1 MGLGSD
7 ITIASLCCR
16 NCAGIRGSLGIRG
29 LLRKVTEHFYP
40 CQPPLST
47 TKRPCTVRGRSQ
59 EASHSSYWS
68 TLLAH
73 GMCFQKTKSTL
84 FSVKHSIR
92 LAIWSNCENMSK
104 VQGWLKPETTRYKYI
119 SISIFEIRLLLS
131 KISQSCILVQDKQ
144 KVQWAL
150 EPDTSRFLLKSNF
163 QFWSIIAQFWR

>member
-1 MGLGSD
+1 MGLGNN

-47 TKRPCTVRGRSQ
+47 TKSPCTVRGRSQ

-68 TLLAH
+68 TLLVH
-73 GMCFQKTKSTL
+73 GMCFQKSIPSASFSGVIVKTWAKYKGDWNQKLPDIEVFL
-84 FSVKHSIR
+84 F
-92 LAIWSNCENMSK
+92 
-104 VQGWLKPETTRYKYI
+104 
-119 SISIFEIRLLLS
+119 FEIRLLLS

>member
-1 MGLGSD
+1 MGLGYN

-73 GMCFQKTKSTL
+73 VMCFQKTKLTL
-84 FSVKHSIR
+84 FQKSIPSASLSVAFVKT
-92 LAIWSNCENMSK
+92 WEK
-104 VQGWLKPETTRYKYI
+104 YKGDWNQKLPDI
-119 SISIFEIRLLLS
+119 EVFLFFEIRLLLS

>member
-1 MGLGSD
+1 MELTMGLGKN

-73 GMCFQKTKSTL
+73 GMCFQKTWAKYRGDWNQKLLDIEVFL
-84 FSVKHSIR
+84 F
-92 LAIWSNCENMSK
+92 
-104 VQGWLKPETTRYKYI
+104 
-119 SISIFEIRLLLS
+119 FEIRLLLS
-131 KISQSCILVQDKQ
+131 KISQSCILVQDQQ

>member
-1 MGLGSD
+1 MGLAYN
-7 ITIASLCCR
+7 ITIASFCCR

-59 EASHSSYWS
+59 EASHSSYQS

-73 GMCFQKTKSTL
+73 GRCFQKTKLTL
-84 FSVKHSIR
+84 FQKSIPSASLSVAFVKT
-92 LAIWSNCENMSK
+92 WEK
-104 VQGWLKPETTRYKYI
+104 YKGDWNQKLPDR
-119 SISIFEIRLLLS
+119 SISIFRKLTPAVEISR
-131 KISQSCILVQDKQ
+131 SCILVQDKQ

-163 QFWSIIAQFWR
+163 HFWSIIAQFWR

>member
-1 MGLGSD
+1 MGWGSE
-7 ITIASLCCR
+7 ITKASLCCR

-73 GMCFQKTKSTL
+73 GMCFQKTWAKYRGDWNQKLLDIEVFL
-84 FSVKHSIR
+84 F
-92 LAIWSNCENMSK
+92 
-104 VQGWLKPETTRYKYI
+104 
-119 SISIFEIRLLLS
+119 FEIRLLLS
-131 KISQSCILVQDKQ
+131 KISQSCILVQDQQ

-163 QFWSIIAQFWR
+163 QFWSILAQFWR

>member
-1 MGLGSD
+1 MELTMGLGKN

-73 GMCFQKTKSTL
+73 GMCFQKTWAKYRGDWNQKLLDIEVFL
-84 FSVKHSIR
+84 F
-92 LAIWSNCENMSK
+92 
-104 VQGWLKPETTRYKYI
+104 
-119 SISIFEIRLLLS
+119 FEIRLLLS

-163 QFWSIIAQFWR
+163 QFWSILAQFWR

>member
-1 MGLGSD
+1 MEHTMGLGKN
-7 ITIASLCCR
+7 ITIASLHCCR
-16 NCAGIRGSLGIRG
+16 NCEGIRGSLGIRG

-84 FSVKHSIR
+84 FFSEKHSIR
-92 LAIWSNCENMSK
+92 FAFWRNCENMSK
-104 VQGWLKPETTRYKYI
+104 VQGWLKPETTRYR
-119 SISIFEIRLLLS
+119 SISIFRNPTPAVENQPKLHFSPRQAES
-131 KISQSCILVQDKQ
+131 TVST
-144 KVQWAL
+144 W
-150 EPDTSRFLLKSNF
+150 TRHF
-163 QFWSIIAQFWR
+163 

>member
-1 MGLGSD
+1 MEHTMGSE
-7 ITIASLCCR
+7 ITKASLCWR

-40 CQPPLST
+40 CHRPPLST
-47 TKRPCTVRGRSQ
+47 IKRPCTVRGRSQ

-73 GMCFQKTKSTL
+73 GMCFQKTWAKYRGDWNQKLLDIEVFL
-84 FSVKHSIR
+84 F
-92 LAIWSNCENMSK
+92 
-104 VQGWLKPETTRYKYI
+104 
-119 SISIFEIRLLLS
+119 FEIRLLLS

-163 QFWSIIAQFWR
+163 QFWSIIVQFWR